1 LAAELVTQ
9 IGSTTSSST
18 QQPHDMSPSI
28 CGDAHLVAT
37 SAPLADTSSI
47 AKYAMSITESTS
59 PVIEQTLVMA
69 EQTFSVEEHISSAAI
84 HTSLVVEPTSS
95 TAEHA
100 SLIAECIQR
109 DAMLLR
115 DKCAR
120 DIEDTE
126 IAASKAVDSST
137 AAMTAWNSKMQN
149 LGQANGEGMP
159 LTNSDI
165 KSTMASISKTAAAVN
180 RLTHTGHRLGEI
192 LTRHVAAKSH
202 YDALVMAMETVLK
215 HAAQEDDD
223 NKSPQSLISAQL
235 ELE

>member
-1 LAAELVTQ
+1 
-9 IGSTTSSST
+9 
-18 QQPHDMSPSI
+18 MSPSI
-28 CGDAHLVAT
+28 CGDAHPVAT
-37 SAPLADTSSI
+37 SAPLTDTSPI
-47 AKYAMSITESTS
+47 AKYAMSITENTF
-59 PVIEQTLVMA
+59 PVIEQTSAIA

-84 HTSLVVEPTSS
+84 HSLVVESIS
-95 TAEHA
+95 LTAEHA
-100 SLIAECIQR
+100 SSIAERIQR
-109 DAMLLR
+109 DAILLR

-149 LGQANGEGMP
+149 LDQANGEGMP

-165 KSTMASISKTAAAVN
+165 KSTIASISKTAAAVN
-180 RLTHTGHRLGEI
+180 RLTDTGHSLGEI

-223 NKSPQSLISAQL
+223 NKSLQSLISAQS